1 MDKVHNVNHKA
12 GKVTVVGLGPGDVAY
27 MTPVVKEAIEAA
39 DVVVGYK
46 TYIDLIQPMLENKKV
61 INNGMRREV
70 ERCQKAVEIAEEGHQ
85 VVLVSSGDPG
95 IYGMAGI
102 LLEVKEEMGSN
113 IDVDILPGITA
124 VNAAASVLGAPL
136 MHDFVVISLSDL
148 LTDWEVIKRR
158 IRCGGEGDFIV
169 ALYNPKSK
177 GRTTQIEEARE
188 ILLQHRGEDTPVGI
202 VRNAKRENQEMT
214 ITSLGNMLQHNIDMT
229 TVVIIG
235 NSNTYIKNGKMIT
248 PRGYKI

>member
-1 MDKVHNVNHKA
+1 MENVI
-12 GKVTVVGLGPGDVAY
+12 GKVTVVGLGPGDLSY
-27 MTPVVKEAIEAA
+27 MTPIVKEAIVEA

-46 TYIDLIQPMLENKKV
+46 TYIDLIADLLEGKTV

-70 ERCQKAVEIAEEGHQ
+70 ERCKRAVEIAEEGKK

-102 LLEVKEEMGSN
+102 LLEIKEETNSA

-124 VNAAASVLGAPL
+124 VSAAAAALGAPL

-158 IRCGGEGDFIV
+158 LHCGGEGDFIV
-169 ALYNPKSK
+169 GLYNPKSNT
-177 GRTTQIEEARE
+177 RTTQIEEARE
-188 ILLQHRGEDTPVGI
+188 ILLKYRKEDTPVGI
-202 VRNAKRENQEMT
+202 VRNAKRGNEEVA
-214 ITSLGNMLQHNIDMT
+214 ITNLRDMLQHTIHMT

-248 PRGYKI
+248 PRGYKL